1 MLLTDELC
9 VKVSHL
15 STANVS
21 QSHIMKAGGKYLI
34 IGVTRSEKYSPVCTF
49 PFVLAQ
55 HGHHYMKGVMDEF
68 GMAWERSI
76 SGHAYYK
83 SQFSPYVV
91 IYYCSSWE
99 IYHPFHGT
107 FCYFICMEQ

>member
-68 GMAWERSI
+68 GIWRGKDRFLDTLITKA
-76 SGHAYYK
+76 
-83 SQFSPYVV
+83 
-91 IYYCSSWE
+91 SSVR
-99 IYHPFHGT
+99 
-107 FCYFICMEQ
+107 M